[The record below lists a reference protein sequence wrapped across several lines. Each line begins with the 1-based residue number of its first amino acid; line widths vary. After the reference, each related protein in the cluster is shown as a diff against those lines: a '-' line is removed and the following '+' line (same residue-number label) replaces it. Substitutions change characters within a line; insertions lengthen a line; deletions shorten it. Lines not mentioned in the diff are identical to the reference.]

1 MNKNSQK
8 YRKSAEL
15 IGAICVGLLTAV
27 PLVAV
32 AQQQPQP
39 QPNGKTNPCPKIFYE
54 EPHNSQVAVPQG
66 CPPNA
71 YTKRTNPQGLSSNL
85 NVPVTTPSP
94 SQVQQGVGDEA
105 PNGTSS
111 QNYNSS
117 QSSQSSS
124 TMDGGNYSSSQQTQ
138 SSVIQ
143 TPSPQQQ
150 QPAVAMVMPTNGKVN
165 VKLVNETNAPISY
178 QAIGDTAPRTLQ
190 GKSSVM
196 LQGLSIP
203 ATVTF
208 HRRDHGLLM
217 VKPQGSSQQGMLQLT
232 LKETTDQGMDRS
244 ALRIEQDGA
253 VYLK

>member
-1 MNKNSQK
+1 MKKNSQK

-85 NVPVTTPSP
+85 NVPATPSP
-94 SQVQQGVGDEA
+94 SQIQQGVGDEA

-150 QPAVAMVMPTNGKVN
+150 QPAVAMVMPTDGKVS

-196 LQGLSIP
+196 LQGLHIP

-217 VKPQGSSQQGMLQLT
+217 VKPQGSSPQGMLQLT
-232 LKETTDQGMDRS
+232 LKETTDQAMDRS

-253 VYLK
+253 VYLN